1 MIIYLKKYKKKGC
14 LSWVLTHCRPI
25 PPKVVFKSNRGEKL
39 TVTEMRKKVPR
50 PVLRLA
56 EDVERKGPNLAQKC
70 QKGERNN
77 VYGLS
82 GGTLE
87 TKKKMRIWK
96 KKRKEKTKLQQKY
109 KQHIYKTANAL

>member
-87 TKKKMRIWK
+87 TKKKNAYLEK
-96 KKRKEKTKLQQKY
+96 EKKRKNKTTTKIQTT
-109 KQHIYKTANAL
+109 HI